1 MSRREFTDSVVVV
14 TGAAS
19 GIGRATAIAFA
30 ARGARLA
37 ISDVD
42 EDGLA
47 ETRGHIE
54 DLGREVHTARV
65 DVADR
70 DAVNAWADEV
80 IAHFGTVNVVVNNA
94 GVAMVAPIKHMS
106 YEDLRWLMDIN
117 FWGVVHGTMAF
128 LPHLEDAAWGHVV
141 NISSVFG
148 IIAVPGQAAYN
159 AAKFAVRGYTEC
171 LRQELEREGSSVS
184 ATSVHPGG
192 IRTEIARNA
201 RIGAPTEVVGEKA
214 SLARR
219 FDKMAKTSPEDAARV
234 IVRAVEKDQPR
245 LLIGADAYV
254 IDQIQ
259 RWLPTSYRALTKKL
273 A

>member
-1 MSRREFTDSVVVV
+1 MPRRDFTNAIVAV

-30 ARGARLA
+30 RRGADVA
-37 ISDVD
+37 ISDID
-42 EDGLA
+42 EAGLA
-47 ETRGHIE
+47 DTRGHIE
-54 DLGREVHTARV
+54 DLGRAVHTAAV

-70 DAVNAWADEV
+70 DAVETWCADV
-80 IAHFGTVNVVVNNA
+80 VDHFGRVNVIVNNA

-117 FWGVVHGTMAF
+117 FYGVVHGTMAF
-128 LPHLEDAAWGHVV
+128 LPHLEAADWGHVV

-148 IIAVPGQAAYN
+148 IIAVPGQGAYN

-171 LRQELEREGSSVS
+171 LRQELERDGSTVS

-201 RIGAPTEVVGEKA
+201 RMGAPASVIGEADK
-214 SLARR
+214 LARR
-219 FDKMAKTSPEDAARV
+219 FDKMAQTTAERAGED
-234 IVRAVEKDQPR
+234 IVRAVERDRPR
-245 LLIGADAYV
+245 LLIGADAHV
-254 IDQIQ
+254 IDRIQ
-259 RWLPTSYRALTKKL
+259 RWLPTSYRALTKKM